1 MDAKITPD
9 TIFPDCRISSLT
21 DFNEPNSFAI
31 VNGSNE
37 YAIAKIGPDGQFES
51 NPIVQGFPG
60 ENTDNF
66 CSDDKGELVWGNS
79 GRGLNIVDAKT
90 KKTATPIVSYDGD
103 EAPINAF
110 IIDKSAPRL
119 LVEIVH
125 YGLGLD
131 KATSFFKSL
140 DFPSGAIGE
149 QSKNF
154 DGFLMP
160 ITTKRFL
167 WCELL
172 KHNKVQWQW
181 TDVSLEN
188 REQDTLTEQLT
199 KKQII
204 VWGHGRSFNFE
215 KRIMIGYSQA
225 NDSQEIYHSIRWA
238 PGMKDIKI
246 EPLLLQCPLENS
258 YLDDWYFS
266 ADYQWIKTAVLN
278 RATNTYSIVFYNI
291 NENYPQSVSM
301 PIIGTETDRLA
312 KGAFVQ
318 HSTFGTIY
326 VEKDV
331 NHENVLLAYKLNDA
345 LEYLKKVAVKG
356 K

>member
-21 DFNEPNSFAI
+21 DFNETNSFAI

-66 CSDDKGELVWGNS
+66 WSDDKGELVWGNS

-103 EAPINAF
+103 EAPLKAF
-110 IIDKSAPRL
+110 IIDNKIPRL
-119 LVEIVH
+119 AVDIVH
-125 YGLGLD
+125 YGLGLS
-131 KATSFFKSL
+131 KATGFFKTV
-140 DFPSGAIGE
+140 DFPSGALGNP
-149 QSKNF
+149 SKNYRGCLLPF
-154 DGFLMP
+154 NSD
-160 ITTKRFL
+160 KFL
-167 WCELL
+167 WCEILD
-172 KHNKVQWQW
+172 KNKVKWQW
-181 TDVSLEN
+181 TDTSLEK
-188 REQDTLTEQLT
+188 REQDALTDQLT
-199 KKQII
+199 RKQII
-204 VWGHGRSFNFE
+204 VWSPGKSFDFA
-215 KRIMIGYSQA
+215 KRYMIGFFQA
-225 NDSQEIYHSIRWA
+225 NQFQEIYNSVCWDTE
-238 PGMKDIKI
+238 MKDIKI
-246 EPLLLQCPLENS
+246 EPLVLQCPQENS
-258 YLDDWYFS
+258 YSRDWYFS

-301 PIIGTETDRLA
+301 PIIGAETDRLA

-345 LEYLKKVAVKG
+345 LEYLKKMDVKG